1 MLNTNAIQSSSIACI
16 FIYTILNKRSESLCM
31 DSHTILFY
39 TGDRNCWKFRTLRAI
54 GIAGS
59 DRNRWQRSESL
70 EDDGFRGYP
79 NGMAARRSNPRRQT
93 CCSTL
98 AGLPPSIRAARSLA
112 GRHPLLG
119 QLLGLCLATWRTATY
134 PARPNS
140 ARPGV
145 QPGARPGPVRRPC
158 PQPAWYMHYIPI
170 PGAPP
175 GPSAQPDWSDP
186 GFICILTHLR
196 RRRRSSCASWLPC
209 RSRPTRPPPACTS
222 GR

>member
-1 MLNTNAIQSSSIACI
+1 MWIVIQSYSIQAI
-16 FIYTILNKRSESLCM
+16 GIAGNVELYERSESLE
-31 DSHTILFY
+31 
-39 TGDRNCWKFRTLRAI
+39 AI

-98 AGLPPSIRAARSLA
+98 AGLPPPFEQRAHLRAAT
-112 GRHPLLG
+112 H
-119 QLLGLCLATWRTATY
+119 CLA
-134 PARPNS
+134 NFS
-140 ARPGV
+140 AFALPPGGQRHTLPGQTRPGREFS
-145 QPGARPGPVRRPC
+145 PGPGPVRRPC

-186 GFICILTHLR
+186 GFICILIHLR
-196 RRRRSSCASWLPC
+196 RRRRSSCASWPPC